1 MPAATA
7 LRLDFFLGTSGR
19 DGRVRLVK
27 SEATDDNQSGA
38 LMRTHRYADIIKELH
53 WTAHQVVDEF
63 SRLPPDARKP
73 TGGASGGPAA
83 AAPAGV

>member
-1 MPAATA
+1 MPAGTA
-7 LRLDFFLGTSGR
+7 LPLDVFLCTSGR

-27 SEATDDNQSGA
+27 SEAMADNQSGA

-53 WTAHQVVDEF
+53 WTAQQVVDEF
-63 SRLPPDARKP
+63 SRLPPDAQKP